1 MDRHSG
7 QKYKDEGS
15 LRSSC
20 TMRAFVFVLLATVS
34 VHGEAEADPY
44 TVGQVAHGLTNGGV
58 ITGVDHG
65 HGVVSGVGAIG
76 NRAIHHL
83 AGVNTVHNVAGVYS
97 GVPVN
102 TVASTVPVY
111 NTHHAINTPA
121 VRTVGVSHVYPN
133 VYSNVYSGLNHVY
146 GKREAEP
153 EAEAEADPLLY
164 NTAVSHGVYP
174 YTAVRAGVTH
184 AVPSVYAGVTHAVPT
199 VTGVTHAVP
208 TVTGVTHAV
217 PAVRALVT
225 PAVPSIHAGVYSPV
239 VRRVGVSSVYPNVYS
254 GLNHVYGKREAEP
267 EAEAEA
273 DPLLYN
279 TAVSHGVYPYTAVRA
294 GVTHAVPSVYSGV
307 THAVPTV
314 TGVTHAV
321 PTVTGVTHAVP

>member
-1 MDRHSG
+1 MG
-7 QKYKDEGS
+7 
-15 LRSSC
+15 
-20 TMRAFVFVLLATVS
+20 RAFVFVLLATVS

-76 NRAIHHL
+76 NRAIHHV

-111 NTHHAINTPA
+111 NTHHAIATPA

-133 VYSNVYSGLNHVY
+133 
-146 GKREAEP
+146 
-153 EAEAEADPLLY
+153 
-164 NTAVSHGVYP
+164 
-174 YTAVRAGVTH
+174 
-184 AVPSVYAGVTHAVPT
+184 
-199 VTGVTHAVP
+199 
-208 TVTGVTHAV
+208 
-217 PAVRALVT
+217 
-225 PAVPSIHAGVYSPV
+225 
-239 VRRVGVSSVYPNVYS
+239 VYPNVYS

-273 DPLLYN
+273 DPLLYH
-279 TAVSHGVYPYTAVRA
+279 TGVSHGVYPYTAVRA
-294 GVTHAVPSVYSGV
+294 GVTHAVPAVRAGV
-307 THAVPTV
+307 THAVPSVHAGVYSPVVRRLGVSSVYPHVYSGLNHVYGKREAEAEAEADPQCIYTAV
-314 TGVTHAV
+314 CAGVTHAV
-321 PTVTGVTHAVP
+321 PSVYAGVTHAVPSVSAGVTHAVPSVHAGVYS

>member
-1 MDRHSG
+1 MG
-7 QKYKDEGS
+7 
-15 LRSSC
+15 
-20 TMRAFVFVLLATVS
+20 RAFVFVVLATVS

-76 NRAIHHL
+76 NRAIHHV

-111 NTHHAINTPA
+111 NTHHAIATPA

-164 NTAVSHGVYP
+164 HTGVSHGVYP

-184 AVPSVYAGVTHAVPT
+184 AVPSVYAGVTHAVPS
-199 VTGVTHAVP
+199 V
-208 TVTGVTHAV
+208 
-217 PAVRALVT
+217 
-225 PAVPSIHAGVYSPV
+225 HAGVYSPV

-254 GLNHVYGKREAEP
+254 GLNHVYGKREAE
-267 EAEAEA
+267 AEA
-273 DPLLYN
+273 DPLLYSSLGYH
-279 TAVSHGVYPYTAVRA
+279 TGVHGVHPYNTYTGVRN
-294 GVTHAVPSVYSGV
+294 VVPSVHAGFYNYNYPVHHGV
-307 THAVPTV
+307 GSWHH
-314 TGVTHAV
+314 G
-321 PTVTGVTHAVP
+321 

>member
-1 MDRHSG
+1 MG
-7 QKYKDEGS
+7 
-15 LRSSC
+15 
-20 TMRAFVFVLLATVS
+20 RAFVFVLLATVS

-76 NRAIHHL
+76 NRAIHHV

-111 NTHHAINTPA
+111 NTHHAIATPA

-164 NTAVSHGVYP
+164 HTGVSHGVYP
-174 YTAVRAGVTH
+174 YTAVRA
-184 AVPSVYAGVTHAVPT
+184 

-217 PAVRALVT
+217 PAVRAGVT
-225 PAVPSIHAGVYSPV
+225 HAVPSVPGVTHAVP
-239 VRRVGVSSVYPNVYS
+239 
-254 GLNHVYGKREAEP
+254 
-267 EAEAEA
+267 
-273 DPLLYN
+273 
-279 TAVSHGVYPYTAVRA
+279 AVRA
-294 GVTHAVPSVYSGV
+294 GVTHAVPSVYSGLNHV
-307 THAVPTV
+307 YGKREAE
-314 TGVTHAV
+314 
-321 PTVTGVTHAVP
+321 

>member
-1 MDRHSG
+1 MG
-7 QKYKDEGS
+7 
-15 LRSSC
+15 
-20 TMRAFVFVLLATVS
+20 RAFVFVVLATVS

-76 NRAIHHL
+76 NRAIHHV
-83 AGVNTVHNVAGVYS
+83 AGVNT
-97 GVPVN
+97 VN

-111 NTHHAINTPA
+111 NTHHAIATPA

-164 NTAVSHGVYP
+164 HTGVSHGVYP

-199 VTGVTHAVP
+199 VTE
-208 TVTGVTHAV
+208 VTHAV
-217 PAVRALVT
+217 PAVRAGVT
-225 PAVPSIHAGVYSPV
+225 HAVPSVHAGVYSPV
-239 VRRVGVSSVYPNVYS
+239 VRRVGVSSVYPHVYS
-254 GLNHVYGKREAEP
+254 GLNHVYGKREAE
-267 EAEAEA
+267 AEA
-273 DPLLYN
+273 DPLLYYN
-279 TAVSHGVYPYTAVRA
+279 LGYHTGVHGVHPYNTYTGVRN
-294 GVTHAVPSVYSGV
+294 VVPSVHAGFYNYNYPVHHGV
-307 THAVPTV
+307 GSWHH
-314 TGVTHAV
+314 G
-321 PTVTGVTHAVP
+321 